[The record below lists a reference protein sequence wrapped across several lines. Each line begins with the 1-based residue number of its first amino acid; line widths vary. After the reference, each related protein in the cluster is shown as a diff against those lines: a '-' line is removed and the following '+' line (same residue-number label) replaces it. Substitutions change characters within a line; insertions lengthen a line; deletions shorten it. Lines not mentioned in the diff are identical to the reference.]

1 MVGVDVSTAPRV
13 VRGEVTQ
20 CIREETRERVL
31 QSARTL
37 NYALNQ
43 IACGLRM
50 ARSATFGIVVPQLDN
65 PVFASAIFG
74 AEKATLHHGYSLRLD
89 DSSPDFE
96 R

>member
-1 MVGVDVSTAPRV
+1 MGVDVSTAPRV